1 MMRKNLLFVICP
13 IVIIIGVIFGTY
25 TYLFR
30 EPSCIV
36 KEINLPP
43 QSETV
48 RSLRFTVSDVY
59 YVKILGEKVIKS
71 SLPYEDT
78 IRYIEENNS
87 EKQLENI
94 CFVPYGGMSDDYIY
108 DSEEDKSFTK
118 EEQDYYIKIKY
129 VEEL

>member
-1 MMRKNLLFVICP
+1 MRKKLLFIICP
-13 IVIIIGVIFGTY
+13 IVIIIGVILGTY

-36 KEINLPP
+36 KGINLPP

-48 RSLRFTVSDVY
+48 HSLRFTVSDVY

-71 SLPYEDT
+71 SLTYEDT

-87 EKQLENI
+87 EEQLENI
-94 CFVPYGGMSDDYIY
+94 CFIPYGGMSDDYIY
-108 DSEEDKSFTK
+108 DSEEDSSFTK